1 MDPGHVFDRMRGD
14 HQRGLEGLATLEQA
28 VAGVDSAGR
37 LDDGAREAMRAV
49 VRVLE
54 GQFDTHMAAE
64 DEVLFPALTRALPH
78 ALGQIQQ
85 LGAEHEELRS
95 MLGSLGRLLDSPHGR
110 VSDEQ
115 VVVQA
120 RDLVDLL
127 RIHIRKE
134 ESAVFGVAERV
145 LEPRMLEALADRMSS
160 GTATPADRAPRGP
173 SKGLKP

>member
-1 MDPGHVFDRMRGD
+1 MRGD
-14 HQRGLEGLATLEQA
+14 HQRALEQLATLEL
-28 VAGVDSAGR
+28 AGAESDSAGR
-37 LDDGAREAMRAV
+37 ISEQSRDAMRAV

-78 ALGQIQQ
+78 ALGQIEQ
-85 LGAEHEELRS
+85 LGVEHEELRS

-110 VSDEQ
+110 VRDEQ

-145 LEPRMLEALADRMSS
+145 LEPRMLEALADRMNS
-160 GTATPADRAPRGP
+160 GTPAPADHAPRGP
-173 SKGLKP
+173 SKG